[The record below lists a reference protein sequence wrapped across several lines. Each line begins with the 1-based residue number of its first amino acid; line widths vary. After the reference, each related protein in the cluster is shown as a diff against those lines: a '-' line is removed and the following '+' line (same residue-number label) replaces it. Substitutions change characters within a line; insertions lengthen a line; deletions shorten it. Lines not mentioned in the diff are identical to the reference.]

1 MKKLLLA
8 SMLLVLF
15 SFSALAQTTSLT
27 GTVSDPSGSVI
38 AGASVDLES
47 IETGAKRNSV
57 TNSGGVYTFAQL
69 APGTYRLTVK
79 NQGFA
84 AKQFNEVRLLVNQ
97 PSTLNVILEVGAVT
111 ETVSVEAAATQINTV
126 DASLGNAF
134 STKPILQLPFE
145 ARNVV
150 GLLTLQ
156 PGVTF
161 NGDIDDYRSGSVN
174 GGRSDQA
181 NVTLDG
187 VDVNNQQT
195 RAAFTSVLRV
205 TLDSVQ
211 EFRVTT
217 TNGGAD
223 QGRTSGAQVSLVTR
237 SGSNEIHGALYYFLR
252 NKATNANSFF
262 NNLSGLPLAKL
273 NRNIYGGRIGGAV
286 IKNRLFYF
294 ANYEGRQDRS
304 QSSVLRLVPSANM
317 RNGTISYLTSAGA
330 VTTLT
335 GADLANRLDP
345 LRIGPNAE
353 SLRVLRT
360 YPLPNDFTQGDGIN
374 IAGYRFNAPIRL
386 RQNTYIAKFDY
397 RIDEAG
403 NHNAFIRGNLQN
415 DNDTA
420 APQFPGQA
428 PNDTNLENSKG
439 LAVGLTS
446 VLRPNLVNNFRYGFT
461 RQGLENTGVSRVT
474 QVAFR
479 GLSDPFGLNRSF
491 TRITPVHNWTDDITW
506 TKGKHTIQAGANF
519 RTIRNRRIN
528 YGNSFSTASTNASWL
543 TGSGSPLNTPFA
555 DMRSTFRVAWRDA
568 AMAVLG
574 LVSQGNA
581 QYNYLLDGSV
591 QPQGAPVLR
600 QFNAEEYE
608 FYGQD
613 TWKIKRNVTITL
625 GLRYSLMP
633 PIYEANGFQTSSIQP
648 LGDWYNDR
656 LAYANAGL
664 PQSRV
669 TPIEYVLADSAQGR
683 DLYPFHKKNFAPRF
697 SIAWS
702 PEGDS
707 GFGRAFFG
715 APGQTVIRAGFGV
728 FYDLFGSG
736 LITSQDASALG
747 LSTNIANPAGA
758 LNLST
763 APRLTNLNTIPSQLL
778 IAAPRGGF
786 PQRQPNVFQITNG
799 LDDNLLPPYTMN
811 MNLSYGREFNNGLF
825 IQASYVGRLSRR
837 TMVSEDIAQPT
848 NLIDPAS
855 GIDYFTAAKY
865 LANLVNS
872 NTAVANV
879 RPNAF
884 WENIFPGLAR
894 PGISATQGAYEVYRA
909 YAPDYTSA
917 LYDIDLACDPSCSR
931 FGPYALYNAQYSY
944 LRTLRSIGFG
954 NYNAGQLTVRKR
966 WRNGD
971 QVDFNYTYSKAIDYS
986 SRTES
991 GQNQTNA
998 VIINTWARRQFR
1010 AVADFDT
1017 THIFNANGVYNL
1029 PFGKGRRFGSGAGRV
1044 ADAII
1049 GGWQLSGLWRQSSG
1063 FPTSVGNGRFWPTNW
1078 NITGYATQTGPVEI
1092 GTTKNAP
1099 APTTGSTSGPNIFP
1113 DPSKAIDAYDYTLPG
1128 EVGLRNS
1135 VRGDGAFN
1143 IDASLAKSFRLW
1155 SETSALQLRWEVFN
1169 VTNSVRFDPLT
1180 VSLNLGNIG
1189 TFGKYTQTLG
1199 NPRIMQFGA
1208 RIDF

>member
-15 SFSALAQTTSLT
+15 AFSALAQTTSLT

-84 AKQFNEVRLLVNQ
+84 AKQFNEVRVLVNQ
-97 PSTLNVILEVGAVT
+97 PATLNVILEVGAVT

-237 SGSNEIHGALYYFLR
+237 SGSNELHGALYYFLR
-252 NKATNANSFF
+252 NRATNANSFF

-273 NRNIYGGRIGGAV
+273 NRNIYGGRLGGAI

-304 QSSVLRLVPSANM
+304 EDSALRLVPSANM
-317 RNGTISYLTSAGA
+317 RNGTISYLTAAGT
-330 VTTLT
+330 VNTLT

-403 NHNAFIRGNLQN
+403 NHNAFVRGNLQN
-415 DNDTA
+415 DNETR

-428 PNDTNLENSKG
+428 PNDTVLDNSKG

-461 RQGLENTGVSRVT
+461 RQGVEFTGVSRAT

-491 TRITPVHNWTDDITW
+491 TRITPVNNWTDDITW
-506 TKGKHTIQAGANF
+506 TKGKHTIQAGVNI

-543 TGSGSPLNTPFA
+543 TGSGSPLNTPFP

-591 QPQGAPVLR
+591 QPQGSPVLR

-613 TWKIKRNVTITL
+613 TWKIRRNVTITL

-648 LGDWYNDR
+648 LGEWYNDR
-656 LAYANAGL
+656 LAFANAGL

-683 DLYPFHKKNFAPRF
+683 DLYPFHKKNFSPRF

-763 APRLTNLNTIPSQLL
+763 VPRLTNLNTIPSQLL

-811 MNLSYGREFNNGLF
+811 MNFSYGREFNNGLF

-837 TMVSEDIAQPT
+837 TLVSEDIAQPT

-872 NTAVANV
+872 NTPVANV

-971 QVDFNYTYSKAIDYS
+971 QVDFNYTYGKAIDYS

-1029 PFGKGRRFGSGAGRV
+1029 PFGKGRKFGSGAGRV

-1113 DPSKAIDAYDYTLPG
+1113 DPAKAIDAFDYTLPG

-1169 VTNSVRFDPLT
+1169 VTNSVRFDPLSI
-1180 VSLNLGNIG
+1180 SLNLGNIG
-1189 TFGKYTQTLG
+1189 TFGKYTGTIG